1 MIHPS
6 SPRQVNKTPGG
17 SECESNLQSQE
28 LLLINTVLVC
38 SGFAPSESE
47 SSSCGVIFTAIQW
60 YCFCFSVN
68 LMFLMS
74 YWSVNRTSS
83 EGAEALQ
90 MTLHT
95 LRMMALGGIHDHV
108 AQVS

>member
-1 MIHPS
+1 MFFF
-6 SPRQVNKTPGG
+6 SP
-17 SECESNLQSQE
+17 
-28 LLLINTVLVC
+28 
-38 SGFAPSESE
+38 
-47 SSSCGVIFTAIQW
+47 
-60 YCFCFSVN
+60 VN

-74 YWSVNRTSS
+74 FWAVNRVNS

-108 AQVS
+108 AQVTCKNCEIRTCVDYISSSLLIT